1 MTGTSHIARSLRPR
15 QSDTAPR
22 GASQGAVVEQA
33 RAVADVQAAAQM
45 ARMFPRDT
53 SVAVEAMEESCRQV
67 ELADRAFF
75 SYPRAGQTVVGGSVH
90 LARELARCWGHMD
103 YGVKELSRGES
114 ESEMLAFAWDLQTN
128 ARAETTFIV
137 PHVRSRSRGGAVELT
152 DVRDI
157 YENNAN
163 MGARR
168 LREMIFSVLPA
179 WFVEQAKALCQRT
192 LEEGDGSASLGQ
204 RVASAVA
211 AFDELGVSRR
221 RLEARVGRPTSEW
234 TAGDV
239 ARIGVVYGSLQ
250 RGESRVEDE
259 FESESVTAAQLTG
272 EPEPEAP
279 GLEAR

>member
-1 MTGTSHIARSLRPR
+1 
-15 QSDTAPR
+15 
-22 GASQGAVVEQA
+22 VVEQA

-137 PHVRSRSRGGAVELT
+137 PHGRSWARGGAAGGAAAYRARPGYLT
-152 DVRDI
+152 PAATWMFRRDWATAFPTTLLLQLDRYARSNPQYMTTQRPPTESEPP
-157 YENNAN
+157 YEAVSTTS
-163 MGARR
+163 AA
-168 LREMIFSVLPA
+168 LPA
-179 WFVEQAKALCQRT
+179 VPLSIRVVLTIRELNILIRVPNART
-192 LEEGDGSASLGQ
+192 Q
-204 RVASAVA
+204 
-211 AFDELGVSRR
+211 F
-221 RLEARVGRPTSEW
+221 
-234 TAGDV
+234 
-239 ARIGVVYGSLQ
+239 Q
-250 RGESRVEDE
+250 
-259 FESESVTAAQLTG
+259 F
-272 EPEPEAP
+272 
-279 GLEAR
+279 